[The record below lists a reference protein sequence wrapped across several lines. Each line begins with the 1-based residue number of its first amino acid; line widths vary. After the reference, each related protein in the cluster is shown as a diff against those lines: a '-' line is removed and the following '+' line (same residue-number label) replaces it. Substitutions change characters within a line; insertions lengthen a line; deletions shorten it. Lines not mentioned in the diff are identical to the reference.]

1 MTDHDPEVLR
11 TMADIHKLSEQVI
24 DYAERTANVADAAQ
38 GKGKGNGLG
47 ARWLILP
54 AAGAALYA
62 LVKSDFFSRGA
73 KVVADEAKS
82 RASELPDDLMK
93 AVKQTP
99 QKQTSQSPSRTTAA
113 RSRSTS
119 GGQRRRRTTT
129 RRRATASSR

>member
-1 MTDHDPEVLR
+1 
-11 TMADIHKLSEQVI
+11 MADIHKLSEQVI
-24 DYAERTANVADAAQ
+24 DYAERAANVADAA
-38 GKGKGNGLG
+38 KGKGNGNGNGAG

-62 LVKSDFFSRGA
+62 FVKSDFFTRGA

-93 AVKQTP
+93 TVR
-99 QKQTSQSPSRTTAA
+99 QTSQPTSQRTTT

-119 GGQRRRRTTT
+119 GGQSRRRTSS
-129 RRRATASSR
+129 RRTKASSR